1 VDGFYGK
8 RKELLDYTRRK
19 VLRVGSVV
27 VLTQAIG
34 CSFDIQQ
41 LLPNNNI
48 AFRRSG
54 RDGHVSNAAK
64 KHNANRIYATWDA
77 ASLDLPHPGDKS
89 KVVQITLSNQRYAE
103 LFTNGNLIADLR
115 WKS

>member
-1 VDGFYGK
+1 MGIMENGK
-8 RKELLDYTRRK
+8 NSSITRRK
-19 VLRVGSVV
+19 VLRVGSAL

-34 CSFDIQQ
+34 CGLNIQQ
-41 LLPNNNI
+41 LGSNNNI

-77 ASLDLPHPGDKS
+77 ANLDLPHPGDKS
-89 KVVQITLSNQRYAE
+89 KVVQITLSSQRHAE
-103 LFTNGNLIADLR
+103 LFANGNLIADLR